1 MLKNW
6 AKTMVA
12 GALALSIGLVG
23 CSSGES
29 KSAPAQDTTAQETT
43 TTQGTTAQDTSANQQ
58 TTDAT
63 TAQNQPQTQTQNQ
76 NATDAAAT
84 QTTDSTGTQTQST
97 QAAGIT
103 EDDAKQTALND
114 AGVAEQDTTGL
125 SVHRETD
132 DGVDKYEVHFMV
144 GTVEYDYDI
153 DANTG
158 AILERS
164 SENEAY
170 DD

>member
-43 TTQGTTAQDTSANQQ
+43 TTQDTTAQDTSATQQ
-58 TTDAT
+58 TTDAAT
-63 TAQNQPQTQTQNQ
+63 TQNQ
-76 NATDAAAT
+76 NQTTTDAAAT
-84 QTTDSTGTQTQST
+84 QTTDSTATQTQTQST

-125 SVHRETD
+125 YVNRETD

-144 GTVEYDYDI
+144 GTIEYDYDI

>member
-43 TTQGTTAQDTSANQQ
+43 TTQDTTAQDTSATQQ
-58 TTDAT
+58 TTDAAT
-63 TAQNQPQTQTQNQ
+63 TQNQ
-76 NATDAAAT
+76 NQTTTDAAAT
-84 QTTDSTGTQTQST
+84 QTTDSTATQTQTQST

-125 SVHRETD
+125 YVNRETD

>member
-43 TTQGTTAQDTSANQQ
+43 TAQDTTAQDTSANQQ
-58 TTDAT
+58 TTDAAAT
-63 TAQNQPQTQTQNQ
+63 QNQNQTQNQ
-76 NATDAAAT
+76 NTTDAAAT
-84 QTTDSTGTQTQST
+84 QTTDSAATQTQST

-103 EDDAKQTALND
+103 EDDAKQTALSD

-125 SVHRETD
+125 YVNRETD

-144 GTVEYDYDI
+144 GAVEYDYDI